1 MARNGISATG
11 QFFAPVMTIDDDYYD
26 YYTVTNYTIIL
37 LQIAPPQ

>member
-11 QFFAPVMTIDDDYYD
+11 QFFAPVMTIDP
-26 YYTVTNYTIIL
+26 IIL